1 MPKVLFT
8 DPALK
13 RDYYLSAEPTPEQR
27 QGIVDHLKEAER
39 LQSGQAD
46 INAKQARESK
56 RQFNA
61 QIDHASELNQP
72 ISALAE
78 GALGTATLGTSDA
91 GASLAGS
98 DLNAPTSARNTNP
111 YSFATGQT
119 LGALIPAGGPLKT
132 AKTLGGVVLRS
143 AGLGGL
149 MGLTSGASNQI
160 VEGERDPV
168 KIAEGSLVPGAFG
181 ATFGAAIPLAGAG
194 LAKYGP
200 RLLDFGKGLFKG
212 KVAQGAAQNAQVIG
226 NTAGNVTINQGV
238 QQAGNKA
245 MSSVDARKVIE
256 QQFSDFNAF
265 GEIQSAIK
273 PTGSKK
279 YNFQKNLA
287 ANMPEIAQHFKPG
300 SGMEGLESA
309 VDKAMV
315 NNWAK
320 VESALEQAGEK
331 RLTINGDR
339 IAEKIGEAAQNA
351 KLLRETGG
359 TSKVIDDI
367 IAKANAYRGEI
378 PVSEAEA
385 ILRQTNAELDAYYAT
400 LSKSKFQAQKM
411 AKANP
416 EKYADILLAE
426 GIRKEL
432 DEVLTGLT
440 GERFGAFKRQ
450 YGQLQ
455 EIAQSIQDAKPR
467 IMNHQEMSL
476 QQKIGLGYAIGK
488 GVENGGITGGG
499 VQAAKYFGNKMIA
512 EADAPDAKIN
522 RAFDKIAKKVV
533 TTKTNMSKSP

>member
-1 MPKVLFT
+1 MGEKLFSH
-8 DPALK
+8 PSLK
-13 RDYYLSAEPTPEQR
+13 GDYFVPDDLTPEEEQDALEGYQR
-27 QGIVDHLKEAER
+27 HER
-39 LQSGQAD
+39 QTG

-61 QIDHASELNQP
+61 QLDQAGQSSQP
-72 ISALAE
+72 LSALSE
-78 GALGTATLGTSDA
+78 GALNTVSLGTSDA
-91 GASLAGS
+91 GAALAGS

-111 YSFATGQT
+111 YAFATGQT
-119 LGALIPAGGPLKT
+119 LGALVPGPGAIRG
-132 AKTLGGVVLRS
+132 AKTIGNLALRS

-149 MGLTSGASNQI
+149 LGATSGASNQI
-160 VEGERDPV
+160 VEGERDPG
-168 KIAEGSLVPGAFG
+168 KIVEGSLVPGAL
-181 ATFGAAIPLAGAG
+181 GAAIGGSVPLVGAG

-200 RLLDFGKGLFKG
+200 QVLKAGKDFLKGG
-212 KVAQGAAQNAQVIG
+212 PKVAQGAAQNAQVVG

-256 QQFSDFNAF
+256 QQFADFNAF

-273 PTGSKK
+273 PTGAKK
-279 YNFQKNLA
+279 YNFQKNLT
-287 ANMPEIAQHFKPG
+287 ANMPEIAEHFKPG
-300 SGMEGLESA
+300 SGMEGFESA

-339 IAEKIGEAAQNA
+339 IAEKISEAASNA

-367 IAKANAYRGEI
+367 LAKANTYRGEI

-385 ILRQTNAELDAYYAT
+385 ILRQTNAELDAYYNT
-400 LSKSKFQAQKM
+400 LSQSRFKAQKM

-440 GERFGAFKRQ
+440 GERFGQFKRQ

-467 IMNHQEMSL
+467 IMSHQELSL
-476 QQKIGLGYAIGK
+476 QQKIGLGYSIAK
-488 GVENGGITGGG
+488 GVENGGLTGGG

-522 RAFDKIAKKVV
+522 RAFDKIFKK
-533 TTKTNMSKSP
+533 TKATKTNFQKSP